1 MSPYGPFVPG
11 VVRGMRVN
19 VLAGRDACYRYGESV
34 NMKKDFPKAKATI
47 REGKQVAPSGLD
59 DGAQKKNKF
68 YALQSREYQG

>member
-19 VLAGRDACYRYGESV
+19 ILAGRDACYRYGESI
-34 NMKKDFPKAKATI
+34 NMKNDFPKAKATI

-68 YALQSREYQG
+68 YALQSREDQE